1 MLKRH
6 FGFDIDDT
14 ITDSVGAYISLLNEK
29 FNKNIKAEDVKG
41 RLCDMYGV
49 PQSIIDEFFESF
61 GNEIFKKLKP
71 FPKSIETI
79 NKLYD
84 DGHQITIITARPL
97 TAYDTTISWL
107 KERGVKYHDIHF
119 DEEKAQLAKQ
129 IGIEF
134 FFDDHPKIVEAMK
147 KVGITSVFM
156 EVPKN
161 EKIFTSEGIYRV
173 KNWDELY
180 LLIEK
185 FLQKGGK

>member
-14 ITDSVGAYISLLNEK
+14 IADSVGTYIPLLNEK

-41 RLCDMYGV
+41 RLCYMYGV

-71 FPKSIETI
+71 FPKSVETI

-97 TAYDTTISWL
+97 TAYDTTINWL
-107 KERGVKYHDIHF
+107 KELGVKYHDIHF

-161 EKIFTSEGIYRV
+161 KKIFTSEGIYRV